1 MRYYWR
7 NSVTGTVWFGSSL
20 ASLNYCAYSV
30 VSQKLFINPVKYI
43 LLHVCNIDFYFRYVH
58 VITKLHITSQ
68 SKSNLTWINKIR
80 KISQNKIFYE
90 SAEIFPVLMPRY
102 FLWPQRSKCVGP
114 PPLLRQNKCDKCG
127 KTARRNKNLER
138 HRQMCTA
145 HLGRPTLCAAQCTK
159 LQNSKRQKYWFGF
172 PHLWVPTKSW
182 CQINGDEYWSGWQI
196 PSFNH

>member
-1 MRYYWR
+1 MISISGMFMWLP
-7 NSVTGTVWFGSSL
+7 N
-20 ASLNYCAYSV
+20 
-30 VSQKLFINPVKYI
+30 YI
-43 LLHVCNIDFYFRYVH
+43 LPANQNPIWHES
-58 VITKLHITSQ
+58 TKSE
-68 SKSNLTWINKIR
+68 
-80 KISQNKIFYE
+80 SQNKIFYE
-90 SAEIFPVLMPRY
+90 SAEIFPVLMPRN

-172 PHLWVPTKSW
+172 PHLWGPTKSW
-182 CQINGDEYWSGWQI
+182 CQINGAEYWSGWQI
-196 PSFNH
+196 PSFNHNTLANQSWHDNSLYVHSICA